1 MALPSKT
8 IELIEQ
14 TADTIDNWPNA
25 NQKWNNKIIKD
36 KPENLLSKISESLDF
51 ILEELQQY
59 MHNIVELVQEKK
71 KKLVR
76 GVGSVCFQGMRDYKS
91 HRRFIIS
98 KDDATSLAK
107 TLRHIAEMAKEV
119 ALSERPRK
127 TKEHTISKET
137 VQTYVELNLA
147 ERQLIVGTDEY
158 RISSEQV
165 WNFLKTLVHNSRTGR
180 ITPRFDGSNNWKNAV
195 DTLRRQISKKRLY
208 HVIYSSRDGY
218 FLAAAVKVKYGSQIG
233 IRKTSLRRRKRD

>member
-1 MALPSKT
+1 MVLPSKT

-14 TADTIDNWPNA
+14 IADTLDNWPNV

-36 KPENLLSKISESLDF
+36 KPENLLSKISESLDC

-59 MHNIVELVQEKK
+59 MPNIVELVQKKK

-76 GVGSVCFQGMRDYKS
+76 GVGSVYFQGMRDYKS

-119 ALSERPRK
+119 ALSERPRI
-127 TKEHTISKET
+127 TKKHTISKEM

-165 WNFLKTLVHNSRTGR
+165 WNFLKTLAHNSETGR
-180 ITPRFDGSNNWKNAV
+180 ITPRFYGNDNSKNAV
-195 DTLRRQISKKRLY
+195 DTLRRKIGKDHLHK
-208 HVIYSSRDGY
+208 VVCFSRGGY
-218 FLAAAVKVKYGSQIG
+218 FLADAVNLKYGGQMG
-233 IRKTSLRRRKRD
+233 IRKTRLRRRRD